1 MPAFGAER
9 EWEQTHTKTV
19 DGLVTIGTLF
29 GDDEALMRAKADRVY
44 QVLREIVE
52 EVPSLQI
59 TTRLPENLSDE
70 QLEQMTAALEGCRA
84 EGHRGRH
91 DALGLRAD
99 GLDLRSVHIE
109 AATGSVSP
117 SVCDVRVAISRARRP
132 VAK

>member
-1 MPAFGAER
+1 MGKVIHAAFGAER

-29 GDDEALMRAKADRVY
+29 GDDATLMRAKADRVY

-70 QLEQMTAALEGCRA
+70 QLDQMTAALK
-84 EGHRGRH
+84 
-91 DALGLRAD
+91 DAALKG
-99 GLDLRSVHIE
+99 IE
-109 AATGSVSP
+109 VAMTHSVSVLMG
-117 SVCDVRVAISRARRP
+117 SIYDLCTSKLQQGA
-132 VAK
+132 